1 MYSSQGA
8 NSEKVMA
15 VRDQDKEEEEARCMC
30 IYIEMYAVE
39 TFNAIENCP
48 AYRQHILYHQN

>member
-15 VRDQDKEEEEARCMC
+15 VRDQDKEEEARCMC

>member
-15 VRDQDKEEEEARCMC
+15 LRDQDKEEEEARCMC
-30 IYIEMYAVE
+30 IYIYMYAVE